1 MRNIPFEAQTST
13 WQNCILEVPSNWAQG
28 ILFDHISGG
37 SQFLRSFSPVDLSI
51 KGQLFAKWEVCPI
64 CSLGGVGVVGIDQAL
79 QDFGLVA
86 LQWGADDGGMA
97 IAGFRIM
104 RSTEH
109 ALVGWI
115 MVVMV
120 LESHLVGLALALE
133 RWSLALLPCR
143 LVERRCEGS

>member
-1 MRNIPFEAQTST
+1 M
-13 WQNCILEVPSNWAQG
+13 V
-28 ILFDHISGG
+28 
-37 SQFLRSFSPVDLSI
+37 
-51 KGQLFAKWEVCPI
+51 
-64 CSLGGVGVVGIDQAL
+64 
-79 QDFGLVA
+79 
-86 LQWGADDGGMA
+86 

>member
-28 ILFDHISGG
+28 ILFDHMSGG
-37 SQFLRSFSPVDLSI
+37 SQFFHSLSPVDLSI
-51 KGQLFAKWEVCPI
+51 KDQLFAKWEIRPI

-86 LQWGADDGGMA
+86 LRWGANDGGMV

-104 RSTEH
+104 RSTEY
-109 ALVGWI
+109 ALVDWI
-115 MVVMV
+115 VVVMV
-120 LESHLVGLALALE
+120 VESHLVGLALALE
-133 RWSLALLPCR
+133 RWSPALLPCR
-143 LVERRCEGS
+143 LVEKCCE